1 MSNQINDTNTI
12 WIRVVSPVHI
22 GSGNEYYPYEYYPD
36 VDNLKVFNLDLFIK
50 QYPKEAEEIFA
61 QMTKPLWLLM
71 EKDKVYLGK
80 NELIRNQNKIDKNIA
95 ESLKRWAKKENAATI
110 WEFIKTNKSEPY
122 IPGSSIKGAFR
133 TAIAYAIMKKS
144 PRVYQKI
151 KTDAVKEVEDKK
163 ENRKKLVPND
173 EEVVENTIF
182 RDKKDGKND
191 LMRLWSV
198 SDSQALPKD
207 NVLMVVQTQ
216 RLSKDRFL
224 GFRNY
229 YEVLSNKTPKIE
241 VKISFAES
249 LAQTDFL
256 KQIEIGLFPQT
267 LKDLFDC
274 VNIFVD
280 DIIDWELNY
289 FRKHPIS
296 SQLSDIINFYE
307 SLKSMRNNGKI
318 LLPFGKGTGWIKKS
332 VGLLFKRD
340 QSPIFSDIFRAYKLG
355 RKKQRPEI
363 FPSSREI
370 IVTGTNKMVF
380 GWAEIVL

>member
-1 MSNQINDTNTI
+1 MNNQINETKTLWMKI
-12 WIRVVSPVHI
+12 LSPVHI

-36 VDNLKVFNLDLFIK
+36 VGYLKVFNLDLFIK

-80 NELIRNQNKIDKNIA
+80 SELIRNQNKIDKNIA
-95 ESLKRWAKKENAATI
+95 ESLTRKGNAATI

-122 IPGSSIKGAFR
+122 IPGSSIKGALR

-163 ENRKKLVPND
+163 DNRKKLVPND

-182 RDKKDGKND
+182 SDKKDGKND

-198 SDSQALPKD
+198 SDSQSLPKD

-229 YEVLSNKTPKIE
+229 YEVLNKTPKIE
-241 VKISFAES
+241 VKISFDES
-249 LAQTDFL
+249 LAQTGFL

-289 FRKHPIS
+289 FKNHQIS

-318 LLPFGKGTGWIKKS
+318 LLPLGKGTGWIKKS
-332 VGLLFKRD
+332 VGLLFKKD
-340 QSPIFSDIFRAYKLG
+340 PATFVNIFRAYKLG
-355 RKKQRPEI
+355 KKGQRPEI

-370 IVTGTNKMVF
+370 VVTGTNKMVF
-380 GWAEIVL
+380 GWAEISV